1 MKKLYIALAL
11 FSLNTLALE
20 VSSIANGSCWVSE
33 ESNSIKISSFNDQKS
48 FIIDGSELSRFQQ
61 NLAAQG
67 VDLIHDES
75 NSYFLHCGSFGA
87 QFVANIKTQN
97 KRACVWARLA
107 EDKLGKFEVGSLV
120 DAELGVCDGYKED
133 ELLIGLT
140 SDNSIRNP
148 LLDEI
153 REYLGGNGEMR
164 KVSERL
170 FHIKI
175 EDTLSFQENFAK
187 KVGVKYIE
195 RIMINHPV
203 GVFHQLESLNK

>member
-1 MKKLYIALAL
+1 MKKLYIALVL
-11 FSLNTLALE
+11 FSLNSLALE

-33 ESNSIKISSFNDQKS
+33 ESNLIKISSFNDQKS

-61 NLAAQG
+61 NLASQG
-67 VDLIHDES
+67 IDLIHDES
-75 NSYFLHCGSFGA
+75 NSFFLHCGSFGA
-87 QFVANIKTQN
+87 HFVANIKTQN

-107 EDKLGKFEVGSLV
+107 EDKLGKFEAGSLV
-120 DAELGVCDGYKED
+120 DAELGACDGYKED

-140 SDNSIRNP
+140 PDENIRNS

-153 REYLGGNGEMR
+153 REYLSGNGEIR
-164 KVSERL
+164 TVSEKL
-170 FHIKI
+170 FHVKI
-175 EDTLSFQENFAK
+175 EDTASFQEVFGK